1 MYIKNIYREEMDDLS
16 VESLISYLKTV
27 FESWISSFFRFF
39 MVKLLFEI
47 LKLPSKTAAL
57 SSKMQIA
64 VQKSYIGLICNE
76 EILTKRKKNSSK
88 KVIVVETQNL
98 LTANLPS
105 RLHGLPPG
113 EN

>member
-1 MYIKNIYREEMDDLS
+1 MNI
-16 VESLISYLKTV
+16 VV
-27 FESWISSFFRFF
+27 FPVFHGEVIVW
-39 MVKLLFEI
+39 I
-47 LKLPSKTAAL
+47 LKFVSKTAAL